1 MKNNKLYF
9 ENNILMFGC
18 GAVAQCAL
26 PILIKELNIKPT
38 QITVLDFVD
47 NSARVKQLIDQGMN
61 YKQLKID
68 KKNYV
73 QVLNEHLKNGD
84 ILIDFS
90 FGIGT
95 INLLDWCYQN
105 DVRYLNASFEFW
117 YDFETLKDLDIREQ
131 TLYMHQKALPELIKK
146 WGKNDGPT
154 AIIDHGANPGLVSSL
169 TKQALEDIAK
179 KIINEKPNDKRVGN
193 LQDAIKKRDFARL
206 AQLTGVK
213 TIHVSERDSQ
223 IINKPKEV
231 NEFVNT
237 WSIYSFEEE
246 ATAPAEIAKGSHELL
261 VPKKINL
268 EKSGP
273 YNFSLQSL
281 GMNTYARSWVPSGP
295 IIGMVIRHGEAF
307 TISDKLTVWQNGQ
320 VVYRP
325 TVHFVYLPC
334 DAAMNSLY
342 EFRMR
347 DLELQHKIRILY
359 DEIIDGNDEL
369 GVLLMGHDFNA
380 WWIGSILNINL
391 ARSFVPHQNA
401 TTLQV
406 AASAVAGV
414 AYLIKHPKAGV
425 LLPDDLDHHE
435 ILDFVKPYLGEFV
448 SRQTDW
454 NLLKHRP
461 DISKDEMWQFSS
473 FLVS

>member
-1 MKNNKLYF
+1 MKNNQLYF
-9 ENNILMFGC
+9 EKNILMLGC

-26 PILIKELNIKPT
+26 PILIKEFNIKPS

-47 NSARVKQLIDQGMN
+47 NTDRVKQLIEHGMI

-68 KKNYV
+68 KKNYI
-73 QVLNEHLKNGD
+73 QLLNEHLKSGD

-95 INLLDWCYQN
+95 IDLLDWCYKN
-105 DVRYLNASFEFW
+105 DVKYLNASFEFW
-117 YDFETLKDLDIREQ
+117 YDFETLKNLDIREQ
-131 TLYMHQKALPELIKK
+131 TLYMHQKALPALIEK

-169 TKQALEDIAK
+169 CKQGLEDIAK
-179 KIINEKPNDKRVGN
+179 KIINEKPNDERIGI
-193 LQDAIKKRDFARL
+193 LQDALQKRDFAKL

-213 TIHVSERDSQ
+213 TIHISERDSQ
-223 IINKPKEV
+223 IVNKPKEV

-237 WSIYSFEEE
+237 WSIYSLAEEC
-246 ATAPAEIAKGSHELL
+246 TAPAEIARGSHELTL
-261 VPKKINL
+261 PKSISSS
-268 EKSGP
+268 KSGP
-273 YNFSLQSL
+273 NNFSLQSL
-281 GMNTYARSWVPSGP
+281 GMNSYARSWVPSGP

-307 TISDKLTVWQNGQ
+307 TISDKLTFWQNDQ
-320 VVYRP
+320 VLYRP

-334 DAAMNSLY
+334 DSAMNSLY

-347 DLELQHKIRILY
+347 DLELQPKIRVLY
-359 DEIIDGNDEL
+359 DEIIDGHDEL

-380 WWIGSILNINL
+380 WWIGSVLSINV
-391 ARSFVPHQNA
+391 ARSFVSHQNA

-414 AYLIKHPKAGV
+414 AYLINHPKIGV

-435 ILDFVKPYLGEFV
+435 ILNFVKPYLGKYV
-448 SRQTDW
+448 STPTDW
-454 NLLKHRP
+454 NLRKHNP
-461 DISKDEMWQFSS
+461 DISEDDMWQFNS
-473 FLVS
+473 FLKS

>member
-1 MKNNKLYF
+1 M
-9 ENNILMFGC
+9 
-18 GAVAQCAL
+18 
-26 PILIKELNIKPT
+26 
-38 QITVLDFVD
+38 
-47 NSARVKQLIDQGMN
+47 
-61 YKQLKID
+61 
-68 KKNYV
+68 
-73 QVLNEHLKNGD
+73 
-84 ILIDFS
+84 
-90 FGIGT
+90 
-95 INLLDWCYQN
+95 
-105 DVRYLNASFEFW
+105 
-117 YDFETLKDLDIREQ
+117 
-131 TLYMHQKALPELIKK
+131 
-146 WGKNDGPT
+146 
-154 AIIDHGANPGLVSSL
+154 
-169 TKQALEDIAK
+169 
-179 KIINEKPNDKRVGN
+179 
-193 LQDAIKKRDFARL
+193 
-206 AQLTGVK
+206 
-213 TIHVSERDSQ
+213 
-223 IINKPKEV
+223 
-231 NEFVNT
+231 
-237 WSIYSFEEE
+237 
-246 ATAPAEIAKGSHELL
+246 
-261 VPKKINL
+261 NL
-268 EKSGP
+268 EKSGT

-347 DLELQHKIRILY
+347 DLELQPKIRIIY

-380 WWIGSILNINL
+380 WWIGSILNINV

-414 AYLIKHPKAGV
+414 AYLINHPKAGV

-454 NLLKHRP
+454 NLLKHNL
-461 DISKDEMWQFSS
+461 DISVDDMWQFSS
-473 FLVS
+473 FLV